1 MGAGNEKRQRAK
13 AGKLDVG
20 RFTALPHSVIHSVEY
35 RALGYSARALL
46 FDIATQYLGNNNGKL
61 VACDSYLKPLG
72 WNSNGTISKALK
84 ELKTSGLLIQTRQGM
99 KPPYKQ
105 AAWFALGWFGL
116 DVTQGIDFSPRT
128 YRRFVATPIKPLTP
142 KIGAVR

>member
-20 RFTALPHSVIHSVEY
+20 RFTVLPHSVIHSVEY
-35 RALGYSARALL
+35 RTLGFSARALL
-46 FDIATQYLGNNNGKL
+46 IDIAAQYTGKNNGKL
-61 VACDSYLKPLG
+61 VACDSYLKPLK
-72 WNSNGTISKALK
+72 WNSNGTISNALK
-84 ELKTSGLLIQTRQGM
+84 ELKASGLLIQTRQGM

-105 AAWFALGWFGL
+105 VAWFALGWFGL
-116 DVTQGIDFSPRT
+116 DVTEGIDFSPRA

-142 KIGAVR
+142 KNGVVK